1 MSAGGGCK
9 TSWYGFIGYTVIY
22 PEGRWSSRNIADAIW
37 GEQQLRNMGI
47 WDLFDQYSTKF
58 VRQAGKNNIRV
69 DLPVPAPAHDPDAM
83 DVDMIPQD
91 VEPTSAYRSTDLLN
105 ALHVEVIDHFTERLQ
120 KLVERVGGAKIPV
133 ERVFESVHAPDWQKK
148 LLQFWTAEDCINYLV
163 KEKGMVRSPLV
174 AKLYS
179 FLLRP
184 YQRGQ
189 AGARTGQDWPR
200 AMWKECEDVLQSI
213 GDKFED
219 EPMLTSV
226 QRLRPYSE
234 EIWGRRQRPAG
245 M

>member
-1 MSAGGGCK
+1 ML
-9 TSWYGFIGYTVIY
+9 T
-22 PEGRWSSRNIADAIW
+22 
-37 GEQQLRNMGI
+37 QMGI
-47 WDLFDQYSTKF
+47 WESFDQYSTKF
-58 VRQAGKNNIRV
+58 VRQAGRNNIRV
-69 DLPVPAPAHDPDAM
+69 DLPLPAPAHDPDAM
-83 DVDMIPQD
+83 DIDETAQD

-120 KLVERVGGAKIPV
+120 ELVQRVGGTQIPV
-133 ERVFESVHAPDWQKK
+133 ERVFTSMHAPSWQKT
-148 LLQFWTAEDCINYLV
+148 LLKFWTVGECINYLV
-163 KEKGMVRSPLV
+163 KEKGLVRTPLV

-184 YQRGQ
+184 YQRDER
-189 AGARTGQDWPR
+189 GARTGQDWPR
-200 AMWKECEDVLQSI
+200 AMWKDCEDALQSI
-213 GDKFED
+213 GEKFED